1 VNVRSLFSG
10 AGGLDLGLERA
21 GLRVVSQCEKDP
33 WRRRVLKWHWPD
45 VPCAED
51 VREVTAS
58 GRERPVTGVMEG
70 ERHGADAGRSWSR
83 AAIGDAGSPVAKDV
97 VDLRGGVMRD
107 TESRDPNR
115 HRPLTGHDGWLRDQ
129 PRRDVDLLCGGFP
142 CQDLSVAGRRAGLE
156 GHRSGLFFEFARVA
170 AELQPRW
177 LLVENVPGLLSS
189 ADGRDF
195 AVVLSTLVDLGYG
208 VAWRTLDARYF
219 GVPQRRRRVFIVG
232 RLGGDPEPALRALGA
247 GGGGDLEAGDC
258 SWQEASPAARGG
270 VEVAGPLT
278 RRYGK
283 GVNTTVD
290 DGATIVSPL
299 RNPGDGGTGLNAEA
313 AAGGQLVVSALQ
325 APNGRGWRVDAEGAA
340 GGQLIAAPLTR
351 GSATGPSVNQPGRR
365 QEDDVNLVSGNDG
378 VRRLTPTECERLMS
392 WPDGWTAVDGP
403 ATPDSRRYAACGDGV
418 VSNVAE
424 WIGRRILAADR
435 E

>member
-10 AGGLDLGLERA
+10 VGGLDLGLERA

-33 WRRRVLKWHWPD
+33 WRRRVLAAHWPG
-45 VPCAED
+45 VPCAAD
-51 VREVTAS
+51 VREVAEGS
-58 GRERPVTGVMEG
+58 RPGRLRAVGG
-70 ERHGADAGRSWSR
+70 NGHGADAQPARHDH
-83 AAIGDAGSPVAKDV
+83 IDA
-97 VDLRGGVMRD
+97 DL
-107 TESRDPNR
+107 
-115 HRPLTGHDGWLRDQ
+115 Q
-129 PRRDVDLLCGGFP
+129 CGGFP
-142 CQDLSVAGRRAGLE
+142 CQDLSVAGRRAGLN
-156 GHRSGLFFEFARVA
+156 GDRSGLFFEFARIA
-170 AELQPRW
+170 DELQPRW

-232 RLGGDPEPALRALGA
+232 HLGGDPEPALRALGQS
-247 GGGGDLEAGDC
+247 GDGDLEAGEC
-258 SWQEASPAARGG
+258 SWQEAPPAARGG
-270 VEVAGPLT
+270 AGDPRRDHAACLT
-278 RRYGK
+278 ANERWDLD
-283 GVNTTVD
+283 TETF
-290 DGATIVSPL
+290 IVPE
-299 RNPGDGGTGLNAEA
+299 T
-313 AAGGQLVVSALQ
+313 VVSALQ

-340 GGQLIAAPLTR
+340 GGQLIAAPPVAFHLTQDPINGADVPALGR
-351 GSATGPSVNQPGRR
+351 NSGGQGVN
-365 QEDDVNLVSGNDG
+365 GNGG
-378 VRRLTPTECERLMS
+378 VRRLTPVECERLMS

-403 ATPDSRRYAACGDGV
+403 KTPDSRRYAACGDGV

>member
-1 VNVRSLFSG
+1 MNARSLFSG
-10 AGGLDLGLERA
+10 VGGLDLGLERA
-21 GLRVVSQCEKDP
+21 GLHVTSQCEKDP
-33 WRRRVLKWHWPD
+33 WRRRVLAAHWPG
-45 VPCAED
+45 VPCAAD
-51 VREVTAS
+51 VREVAEGS
-58 GRERPVTGVMEG
+58 RPGRLRAVGG
-70 ERHGADAGRSWSR
+70 NGHGADAQPARHDH
-83 AAIGDAGSPVAKDV
+83 IDA
-97 VDLRGGVMRD
+97 DL
-107 TESRDPNR
+107 
-115 HRPLTGHDGWLRDQ
+115 Q
-129 PRRDVDLLCGGFP
+129 CGGFP
-142 CQDLSVAGRRAGLE
+142 CQDLSIAGRRAGLN
-156 GHRSGLFFEFARVA
+156 GDRSGLFFEFARIA
-170 AELQPRW
+170 DELQPRW